1 MPADTRI
8 ADPSVVPSPVS
19 KEVSLMSA
27 LPYIIPV
34 SELRRDA
41 AGVIKRA
48 TETQEPVFVT
58 QHGRATAVL
67 VDAVAYQRTHEELAL
82 LRRLMQGEAEIEA
95 GATHPLEEVLARLDA
110 LLKGNDL
117 QGAG

>member
-1 MPADTRI
+1 MG
-8 ADPSVVPSPVS
+8 
-19 KEVSLMSA
+19 A

-48 TETQEPVFVT
+48 TEAQEPVFVT

-67 VDAVAYQRTHEELAL
+67 VDAVSYQRTHDELAL
-82 LRRLMQGEAEIEA
+82 LRRLMQAE
-95 GATHPLEEVLARLDA
+95 EEIRTGQTVSLSDALAQLDA
-110 LLKGNDL
+110 LLAKGEQAASD
-117 QGAG
+117 